1 MIRVLEDIMIRLVVP
16 GLLGFASFVAAL
28 VAVSQ
33 FIAALP
39 SNPAALSV
47 TQWDAAR
54 LATAGIS
61 AGFAVMFV
69 GMWAILVDLARRDD
83 SPIPPI
89 PDDEYRM

>member
-1 MIRVLEDIMIRLVVP
+1 MIRALENLMIRLVVP
-16 GLLGFASFVAAL
+16 GLLGVASCVAML

-33 FIAALP
+33 FIGALP
-39 SNPAALSV
+39 SNPGALAIA
-47 TQWDAAR
+47 QWDAAR

-61 AGFAVMFV
+61 GGFAVMFI

-83 SPIPPI
+83 APIPPI

>member
-1 MIRVLEDIMIRLVVP
+1 MIRLLEDLMIRMIVP

-39 SNPAALSV
+39 ANPAALSM
-47 TQWDAAR
+47 TQWDPGR

-61 AGFAVMFV
+61 GGFAVMFI

-83 SPIPPI
+83 APIPPI

>member
-1 MIRVLEDIMIRLVVP
+1 MIRLLEDLMIRLVVP
-16 GLLGFASFVAAL
+16 GLLGFASCVAAL

-39 SNPAALSV
+39 TDPGALAV

-61 AGFAVMFV
+61 GGFAVMFV

-83 SPIPPI
+83 APIPPM